1 MKQGMKR
8 LLVTLLAALML
19 LGVSPL
25 GIAAETESVTESVVE
40 NVAEGQTLS
49 ETPDA
54 PEATEPEEA
63 PTETET
69 PETEAPAEPETETP
83 IEAPAAGDET
93 AGSDEA
99 EPAEL
104 EAEAEV
110 EAAAVSLT
118 AASELSLD
126 AAAVYGRVH
135 VIVENTTYTTAAG
148 APWDGVLV
156 DTWLNLSADST
167 AMSCIV
173 EAVKGAGYTLTIDT
187 TYGDYISAV
196 NGLTSGDGAA
206 WAGWMGTLN
215 DWFTSSSFSAY
226 TVANGELAT
235 NDEIRV
241 MYSLNG
247 GADIGGD
254 WSSTDTTLTA
264 LTVDVG
270 TLSPAFAPDET
281 EYTLTLPVGTTDVR
295 LTPTAANKNNLVKI
309 SVGETEYRRT
319 EIIPVE
325 DGTVIKL
332 DCAGTVYTLTVKIG
346 EKSQTAN
353 VTIRAQAEGAYL
365 CGFAGTQSV
374 SSDLAESYGYTD
386 KVTNGVSALDALV
399 RAHELIFGDDFTA
412 GTKADYL
419 VVKEGGTVTKLFG
432 VPTSANGFFLN
443 EGYPND
449 GTPSAWGGYNGT
461 MVNTQE
467 IVDGDVLDFFF
478 YKDTSYYLDYYTWV
492 TAPST
497 VAAGAKFEAVVTGYW
512 AAYAYPYKT
521 PAELKAAAQLLEDAR
536 LAWVDAATGEV
547 TEIEGAT
554 ADKDGVAT
562 VTAPTKAGIYLLT
575 AIGNEESWLDAI
587 MNPCVVTVTD
597 AEPEA
602 LTVKYVGSQ
611 MLDGQLIGKKG
622 DSFPFRAFDENGDE
636 APVTWSL
643 ASSSL
648 GKLDANTGVFTV
660 TGELVSGDV
669 ETLRITA
676 TSTQDTGVTAEA
688 SFDLIGYVFADD
700 EIELTLPEGDSVTEK
715 LTLTGGVDGR
725 SVWSW
730 DIQNEIATLDG
741 QPGRGNEIKFN
752 CQWPGSFTVTVA
764 VEGFEDTMYSTAT
777 VQITG
782 TDKQTRLWVEMLINA
797 IGEVTLDSGERIAM
811 ARGAYETLSAAQK
824 ALVENYATLTAAEER
839 YGVLTAQLYQKTYSE
854 TTSYLA
860 GRGTPG
866 VGSIGGEW
874 AVISLTRSG
883 KTVGSGYYTAAL
895 DYAIENGE
903 NNRLDANKATENAR
917 LILAL
922 TAAGYD
928 PTQLAGFDLTAG
940 LNEMAYIQKQGLNGS
955 VWTLIALD
963 SHNWPTSG
971 DVTREKLIQAILDK
985 ALPSGGWTF
994 AGDKADPDMTGMALT
1009 ALAPYYKSGDAKVVA
1024 AVDKALD
1031 VLSQMQGKDGG
1042 FGSSESCAQVI
1053 TALTALGIDP
1063 ATDERF
1069 VKRGKNALDALCGF
1083 AVEGGGFAHSAGGER
1098 NAMATEQGAYA
1109 LAAYYRLRNRQTS
1122 LYDMNDV
1129 TLDPNTAVSYVESL
1143 IAAIGTVDESSG
1155 SAIAAARRVYDAL
1168 SAAQKALVEN
1178 YATLT
1183 AAERRFASLDPQ
1195 GGTKVIGS
1203 GSTRLVLDGVTYMV
1217 DAEAAELMKRIATLR
1232 DSGGMDDDGIL
1243 ETYKTYAAMSGKL
1256 KAQVFNYDDLEALCT
1271 ALGVRGQHDSK
1282 TGMKAEGLPW
1292 HVLLEVEALDSGS
1305 EHETVAGSIGRNR
1318 LAGLWRVRFLDRL
1331 TGEAFT
1337 PYEDVTL
1344 RVTAPEHDG
1353 FEQLRIARLGDDGRV
1368 TYSECS
1374 VTGGELVFVVPEAGV
1389 YGFIGGAAEA
1399 SETLANEPE
1408 KTEEVEPEATA
1419 APAPSEAPVD
1429 APEGSQHTLLWLWVA
1444 VGVVG
1449 IAALVVALI
1458 LKNREKQYTT
1468 KH

>member
-1 MKQGMKR
+1 M
-8 LLVTLLAALML
+8 
-19 LGVSPL
+19 
-25 GIAAETESVTESVVE
+25 
-40 NVAEGQTLS
+40 
-49 ETPDA
+49 
-54 PEATEPEEA
+54 
-63 PTETET
+63 
-69 PETEAPAEPETETP
+69 
-83 IEAPAAGDET
+83 
-93 AGSDEA
+93 
-99 EPAEL
+99 
-104 EAEAEV
+104 
-110 EAAAVSLT
+110 
-118 AASELSLD
+118 
-126 AAAVYGRVH
+126 
-135 VIVENTTYTTAAG
+135 
-148 APWDGVLV
+148 
-156 DTWLNLSADST
+156 
-167 AMSCIV
+167 
-173 EAVKGAGYTLTIDT
+173 
-187 TYGDYISAV
+187 
-196 NGLTSGDGAA
+196 
-206 WAGWMGTLN
+206 
-215 DWFTSSSFSAY
+215 
-226 TVANGELAT
+226 
-235 NDEIRV
+235 
-241 MYSLNG
+241 
-247 GADIGGD
+247 
-254 WSSTDTTLTA
+254 
-264 LTVDVG
+264 
-270 TLSPAFAPDET
+270 
-281 EYTLTLPVGTTDVR
+281 
-295 LTPTAANKNNLVKI
+295 
-309 SVGETEYRRT
+309 
-319 EIIPVE
+319 
-325 DGTVIKL
+325 
-332 DCAGTVYTLTVKIG
+332 
-346 EKSQTAN
+346 
-353 VTIRAQAEGAYL
+353 TIRAQAAGAYL

-374 SSDLAESYGYTD
+374 SSGLAESYGYTD

-399 RAHELIFGDDFTA
+399 CAHELIFGDDFTA
-412 GTKADYL
+412 DTKADYL
-419 VVKEGGTVTKLFG
+419 VVNASGTVTKLFG
-432 VPTSANGFFLN
+432 TTTYANGFFLN
-443 EGYPND
+443 EGYPHD

-467 IVDGDVLDFFF
+467 IVDGDVLDFFI
-478 YKDTSYYLDYYTWV
+478 YQDQSYWSDNYTWV

-497 VAAGAKFEAVVTGYW
+497 VAAGARFTAVVTGIMPMMGYL
-512 AAYAYPYKT
+512 YGT
-521 PAELKAAAQLLEDAR
+521 PAELKAAARPFEDAR

-547 TEIEGAT
+547 TVIEGAT
-554 ADKDGVAT
+554 AGEGGDVT
-562 VTAPTKAGIYLLT
+562 VTAPTKAGSYLLT
-575 AIGNEESWLDAI
+575 AIGDEEGWLGAI
-587 MNPCVVTVTD
+587 MNPCVVTVTV
-597 AEPEA
+597 AKPEA

-611 MLDGQLIGKKG
+611 MLDGQLIGKQG

-648 GKLDANTGVFTV
+648 GTFNANTGVFTV
-660 TGELVSGDV
+660 TGELVSGSK

-676 TSTQDTGVTAEA
+676 TSTQDPNKKTEA
-688 SFDLIGYVFADD
+688 VFELIGYVFDSDNMSKSVAFSAD
-700 EIELTLPEGDSVTEK
+700 ETLVPSV
-715 LTLTGGVDGR
+715 TLTGGVDGR

-730 DIQNEIATLDG
+730 DIPTTPASVASLVD
-741 QPGRGNEIKFN
+741 QPGRGNEIQFN
-752 CQWPGSFTVTVA
+752 CLCGGSFTVTVA

-777 VQITG
+777 VTVKG
-782 TDKQTRLWVEMLINA
+782 TAAQNEQAVRSVEALINA
-797 IGEVTLDSGERIAM
+797 IGTVDATSGAKITA
-811 ARGAYETLSAAQK
+811 ARNAYE
-824 ALVENYATLTAAEER
+824 ALNDELKEDVSN
-839 YGVLTAQLYQKTYSE
+839 YGVLTEAEASYAALAYQKIYSE

-860 GRGTPG
+860 GQGTPG

-874 AVISLTRSG
+874 AVVSLARSG
-883 KTVGSGYYTAAL
+883 GSVGDGYYAAAL
-895 DYAIENGE
+895 QYAIENSE
-903 NNRLDANKATENAR
+903 NNRLDAGKATENAR

-928 PTQLAGFDLTAG
+928 PTKLASVDLTAG
-940 LNEMAYIQKQGLNGS
+940 LNDMAYIQKQGINGP

-971 DVTREKLIQAILDK
+971 DVTREALVNAILNA
-985 ALPSGGWTF
+985 ALPGGGWTF

-1009 ALAPYYKSGDAKVVA
+1009 ALAPYYKSGNAAVVA
-1024 AVDKALD
+1024 AVNKALD

-1069 VKRGKNALDALCGF
+1069 VKRGKNALDALCSF

-1109 LAAYYRLRNRQTS
+1109 LVAYYRLRNGQRS

-1129 TLDPNTAVSYVESL
+1129 TLDPNTAVAYVESL

-1243 ETYKTYAAMSGKL
+1243 EAYKTYAAMSGKL

-1292 HVLLEVEALDSGS
+1292 YVLLEVEALDSGS

-1374 VTGGELVFVVPEAGV
+1374 VTGGELVFTVPEAGV

-1399 SETLANEPE
+1399 SETLATEPE
-1408 KTEEVEPEATA
+1408 KTEETEPEATA

-1429 APEGSQHTLLWLWVA
+1429 APEDSQHTLLWLWVA

-1458 LKNREKQYTT
+1458 LKQREKQYTT